1 MAKLRK
7 MLRSIDSPEIISL
20 MHLIETQNKM
30 TIATWCVNYAKE
42 HILPIYQ
49 KSFPKDQRLL
59 QAINGALDYLEG
71 TIKLPAAKKLISEAQ
86 TAARETKENPI
97 AQAAARAVAQ
107 ACATIHKS
115 TNALALAFYGS
126 AAIAYDRVGLLETK
140 ETYDEI
146 ATEEFHRLEEALR
159 SIAIENEPNPAKI
172 NWHC

>member
-7 MLRSIDSPEIISL
+7 MLGSIDSPEIISL

-71 TIKLPAAKKLISEAQ
+71 TIKLPAAQ

>member
-7 MLRSIDSPEIISL
+7 MLGSIDSPEIISL

-86 TAARETKENPI
+86 TAARET
-97 AQAAARAVAQ
+97 
-107 ACATIHKS
+107 S
-115 TNALALAFYGS
+115 GS
-126 AAIAYDRVGLLETK
+126 QSS
-140 ETYDEI
+140 
-146 ATEEFHRLEEALR
+146 R
-159 SIAIENEPNPAKI
+159 SSLC
-172 NWHC
+172 HYS